1 MGFDSSHISRK
12 LLPHLHSNPSE
23 CQLCSMWGSWW
34 GEIFKRL
41 TFTRL
46 NFEKQKINVF
56 DSMLHKKSKYIAQY
70 AMHTPR
76 IWLFLML
83 GIINYLWIDGKFYC
97 LELPR
102 NGNCGNCD
110 NWDGEKEDCQ
120 WLENF
125 LQRRA
130 NTFCLYTHHKI
141 YRAGC
146 LEDYEYMKS
155 TKNQY
160 TILKQK
166 HQYTK

>member
-1 MGFDSSHISRK
+1 MAQKWPKIAKMAQKLPKMAQKLASAKKNSRDISPVSPT
-12 LLPHLHSNPSE
+12 LSIS
-23 CQLCSMWGSWW
+23 
-34 GEIFKRL
+34 
-41 TFTRL
+41 
-46 NFEKQKINVF
+46 

-130 NTFCLYTHHKI
+130 NTFCQYTHHKI

-160 TILKQK
+160 TIL
-166 HQYTK
+166 